1 MPRVF
6 YDTNEFDDMTDE
18 ELEVM
23 RLKYKE
29 KKERYYFLINEEYDR
44 VSALLD
50 LIDIEISKRENK
62 NKNI

>member
-23 RLKYKE
+23 RVKYKE

-50 LIDIEISKRENK
+50 LIDIEISKRTFRK
-62 NKNI
+62 K

>member
-23 RLKYKE
+23 RVKYRE

-50 LIDIEISKRENK
+50 LIDIELCKRTFRK
-62 NKNI
+62 NNI

>member
-23 RLKYKE
+23 RVKYKE

-44 VSALLD
+44 VSVLLD
-50 LIDIEISKRENK
+50 LIDIEISKRTFRK
-62 NKNI
+62 NNI

>member
-23 RLKYKE
+23 RVKYKE
-29 KKERYYFLINEEYDR
+29 KKERYYFLINEEYER
-44 VSALLD
+44 ASALLD
-50 LIDIEISKRENK
+50 LIDIEISKRVNK
-62 NKNI
+62 K

>member
-6 YDTNEFDDMTDE
+6 YEMTDE

-29 KKERYYFLINEEYDR
+29 KKERYSFLINENFFR
-44 VSALLD
+44 VSEILNLVE
-50 LIDIEISKRENK
+50 IEISKRTIK
-62 NKNI
+62 NNNI